1 MKKVLFVF
9 AALVLAF
16 ACKPE
21 KNEGPEEIDWDSMGH
36 QGEFVQV
43 SGNKS
48 GSIGDWSY
56 ELLTENGIGATA
68 SFYSNGTFMVNWKD
82 TKTFMAEQGL
92 DYGIKG
98 DGVDV
103 ASKNYV
109 LDYKFTKSGLKELSY
124 GYVGV
129 HGWIADPY
137 VHAEFYIMDSWLTK
151 ERPGSWLGPYNAG
164 EYTLDGDTYTVVV
177 NPRLGPAPYYQNEPG
192 DLGNQWSLQF
202 FAVRKTERT
211 FGTIHIS
218 EHFKKWN
225 EMFHG
230 QTVSLYDKP
239 YILEVGKPAV
249 LKFQFCGGNAATTTS
264 GSADLTYFK
273 LSHD

>member
-21 KNEGPEEIDWDSMGH
+21 KNEGPEEIDWESMGH

-43 SGNKS
+43 SGDKS

-82 TKTFMAEQGL
+82 TKDFMAEQGL

-137 VHAEFYIMDSWLTK
+137 VLLQNCFNFVLTK
-151 ERPGSWLGPYNAG
+151 R
-164 EYTLDGDTYTVVV
+164 
-177 NPRLGPAPYYQNEPG
+177 
-192 DLGNQWSLQF
+192 
-202 FAVRKTERT
+202 
-211 FGTIHIS
+211 
-218 EHFKKWN
+218 
-225 EMFHG
+225 
-230 QTVSLYDKP
+230 
-239 YILEVGKPAV
+239 
-249 LKFQFCGGNAATTTS
+249 
-264 GSADLTYFK
+264 
-273 LSHD
+273 